1 MVGEQKTPLLWNGV
15 SGSAVAA
22 GDLCLW
28 FSGCGRGLVSLAR
41 ESTSY
46 AGVTRIRF

>member
-22 GDLCLW
+22 G
-28 FSGCGRGLVSLAR
+28 GLVSLAR